1 MTTKMRK
8 VFSVGPRRRRF
19 VAWVAMMGLAASAAV
34 AGVGC
39 NNRSNSGNNSRNNSG
54 NSSGNSSGS
63 NSGNSGVNGVIPTV
77 EGVSPST
84 SDSSDSLISRLV
96 GENLDAELAYSPS
109 LATWLGSHSYD
120 DRLDDLRPETIVREV
135 ARLRSLLAQLR
146 RVERSKLDANA
157 VRDLDLLDRRTELGL
172 FELTEMRAYERNP
185 IFYADSLDG
194 AIDELVADAGGQ
206 AALAER
212 SRVMALTARLYRVRR
227 FLDDARANLRGSTPS
242 ELTLKRASDLL
253 HVLHDFCQDTLL
265 PSVQPTDARLLDE
278 FRSADA
284 DALRALEDFRSW
296 MNKELHPP
304 VGGKLRFEPF
314 GRERLFTRLRL
325 SESFEQPP
333 ETLLIQL
340 EAALKEA
347 RARTDEAARQLSGGK
362 PGVDLQKMLED
373 DHAKPDEL
381 LPQARAQVAAV
392 LEFASSQK
400 LLPLGALSRSG
411 PTPLTANPDGGVPA
425 VSVVV
430 AEMPAHLWGFL
441 RLSIARPLE
450 TRPREPVIY
459 VDAVDKSW
467 SERTKIEHLKAF
479 NKSQLMLRIIH
490 EVAGH
495 LVLAERNR
503 RAPTTQSKITL
514 SPGFVEGW
522 AHYVER
528 AFLESGFAA
537 GDLKLRYLIERAALL
552 RAGRAVAAVRLHAL
566 GGKLDDVV
574 RMFSEDVQLERAEA
588 EREAE
593 RAAIDPMILVDCLG
607 RLRIERRRDEWLAAH
622 AGATLGDFHREFL
635 SRGAAW

>member
-1 MTTKMRK
+1 
-8 VFSVGPRRRRF
+8 VFSVESR
-19 VAWVAMMGLAASAAV
+19 VSAQLLV
-34 AGVGC
+34 AGFVIGALAGC
-39 NNRSNSGNNSRNNSG
+39 NNRAGKAPTAAEP
-54 NSSGNSSGS
+54 
-63 NSGNSGVNGVIPTV
+63 GVTPIVQ
-77 EGVSPST
+77 GVSPST
-84 SDSSDSLISRLV
+84 ESGDGLVARLV
-96 GENLDAELAYSPS
+96 GENLDAELAFSPS

-120 DRLDDLRPETIVREV
+120 DRLDDLRPEMMVREV

-146 RVERSKLDANA
+146 RIDRTKLAPA
-157 VRDLDLLDRRTELGL
+157 SLRDLELLDRHTELAL
-172 FELTEMRAYERNP
+172 FEHTEIRAYERNP

-194 AIDELVADAGGQ
+194 AIDELVVDAGGQ
-206 AALAER
+206 NGLGER

-227 FLDDARANLRGSTPS
+227 FLDDARANLRGATPS

-253 HVLHDFCQDTLL
+253 RVLHDFCQDTLL

-284 DALRALEDFRSW
+284 DAVRALEDFRSW
-296 MNKELHPP
+296 INKELHPP
-304 VGGKLRFEPF
+304 AGVKQRFEPL

-325 SESFEQPP
+325 GEGYEQPP
-333 ETLLIQL
+333 EVLLTEL

-347 RARTDEAARQLSGGK
+347 RARTDEAGRQLSGGK
-362 PGVDLQKMLED
+362 PGVDLTKVIED
-373 DHAKPDEL
+373 DHARPDEL
-381 LPQARAQVAAV
+381 LPQARAWVAAV
-392 LEFASSQK
+392 LDFSSTQK
-400 LLPLGALSRSG
+400 LLPLGALNRG
-411 PTPLTANPDGGVPA
+411 PTPAVPDGGA
-425 VSVVV
+425 GQALTVVV

-441 RLSIARPLE
+441 RLSISRPLE

-479 NKSQLMLRIIH
+479 NRAQVVLRVIH

-528 AFLESGFAA
+528 ALLESGFAA
-537 GDLKLRYLIERAALL
+537 GDLKLRYLVERAALL

-566 GGKLDDVV
+566 NGKLDDAV
-574 RMFSEDVQLERAEA
+574 RMFTDDVQLDRAEA

-593 RAAIDPMILVDCLG
+593 RAALDPMLLLDCLG
-607 RLRIERRRDEWLAAH
+607 RLRIEKRRDDWLAAH
-622 AGATLGDFHREFL
+622 PGGALGDFHRELL